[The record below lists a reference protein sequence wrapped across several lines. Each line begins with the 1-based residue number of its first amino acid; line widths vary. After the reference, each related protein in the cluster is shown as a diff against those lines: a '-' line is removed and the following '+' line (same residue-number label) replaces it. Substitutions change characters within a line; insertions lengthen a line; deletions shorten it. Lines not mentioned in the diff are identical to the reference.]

1 MKYEQR
7 GSRVVIRETG
17 ETVERHPSNIM
28 ARRALRK
35 LETEHMLNPVP
46 DIPEPVAEPEKH
58 EKPKVI
64 RRSPKKKK
72 VVPE

>member
-1 MKYEQR
+1 
-7 GSRVVIRETG
+7 
-17 ETVERHPSNIM
+17 M

-46 DIPEPVAEPEKH
+46 DIPEPVVEPEKH